1 MQTTIATR
9 AALTA
14 SFVVL
19 LTTSAPVLADNMGGS
34 MPSSPSISAPEFD
47 AAAEYRAG
55 IEALKASKFAE
66 AKKAFA
72 NVLTVASTDANV
84 NFLAGLADAGLNDFK
99 AAAKHYERATK
110 ANKKLVEAHQELAVA
125 YLKLGQRDKAAAELA
140 TLQKLET
147 DCGGTCE
154 DASKLKDAIT
164 AVQAAL
170 AAPPQARLETQPPL
184 LFQSADAA
192 DHSYLEAVSLINEH
206 RYQDAVASLEKARA
220 AFGAH
225 PDILTYLGFANRKL
239 HRYDVAE
246 TYYRAA
252 LTAEPKHKQATEYYG
267 ELMVE
272 RGNMAGAKALLAK
285 LDAMCTFGCFEAD
298 ELRQWIAAKGK
309 PAS

>member
-110 ANKKLVEAHQELAVA
+110 ANAKMVEAHQELAVA

-140 TLQKLET
+140 KLQKLEA

-246 TYYRAA
+246 TYYQAA

>member
-206 RYQDAVASLEKARA
+206 RYSQAIASLEKARA

-246 TYYRAA
+246 TYYQAA

-272 RGNMAGAKALLAK
+272 RGNMAGAKALLAQ

>member
-19 LTTSAPVLADNMGGS
+19 LTTSATVLADNMGGS
-34 MPSSPSISAPEFD
+34 MPSTPSISAPEFD

-55 IEALKASKFAE
+55 IEALKANKFAE
-66 AKKAFA
+66 AKKAFG
-72 NVLTVASTDANV
+72 NVLGVASTDANV

-110 ANKKLVEAHQELAVA
+110 ANAKMVEAHQELAVA

-140 TLQKLET
+140 KLQKLEA

-206 RYQDAVASLEKARA
+206 RYQDAIAALQRA
-220 AFGAH
+220 KTSFGAH

-239 HRYDVAE
+239 GRYDVAAS
-246 TYYRAA
+246 YYRQA
-252 LTAEPKHKQATEYYG
+252 LAVAPNHKGATEYYG

-272 RGNMAGAKALLAK
+272 RGDMVGAKHMLAK
-285 LDAMCTFGCFEAD
+285 LDAICTFGCAEAED
-298 ELRQWIAAKGK
+298 LRRWIAHKGE

>member
-1 MQTTIATR
+1 MQTTLATR

-14 SFVVL
+14 AFVVL

-34 MPSSPSISAPEFD
+34 MPSTPSISAPEFD

-66 AKKAFA
+66 ARKAFG
-72 NVLTVASTDANV
+72 NVLGVASTDANV

-99 AAAKHYERATK
+99 AAAKHYERAVK
-110 ANKKLVEAHQELAVA
+110 ANSKLVEAHQELAVA
-125 YLKLGQRDKAAAELA
+125 YLKLGQRDKAQAEL
-140 TLQKLET
+140 TKLQKLNA
-147 DCGGTCE
+147 DCNGSCE

-206 RYQDAVASLEKARA
+206 RYQDAISSLEKARA

-252 LTAEPKHKQATEYYG
+252 LSAEPKHKQATEYYG

-272 RGNMAGAKALLAK
+272 RGNMVGAKALLAK
-285 LDAMCTFGCFEAD
+285 LDSMCTFGCFEAD